1 MSFVAPVAE
10 ERMACAATLVIFG
23 GTGDLAR
30 RKLLPALAHLKAA
43 NALPAGLRLVITGRS
58 EIGVSDYISSVIN
71 IRADRFATSE
81 QTLRGLEELRPQI
94 RTVRLDPSVP
104 GAAESFAT
112 SLAGIEEPAGNRVRL
127 FYLAV
132 PPEHVEPF
140 LPVLA
145 PLMSQK
151 TPCGSRSRII
161 VEKPFGHDLASAN
174 LLQERLASVAAE
186 EQILRIDHYLGKEA
200 VQNILVMRFANAFF
214 EPVWNRHYIDHV
226 QISFAEELG
235 VGHRAAFFESTGILR
250 DVVQNHLMQVL
261 CLTAMEPP
269 ISNRPESIRLEK
281 HKVMAALRPITPS
294 EVAASTVR
302 GQYAAGRS
310 GRAAVPGYLEETGV
324 RPGSRTETF
333 AALRLFIDTWR
344 WSDVPFYLRAG
355 KRLSASQTEISVHF
369 RPVPGHLF
377 PSSAG
382 TPQPNVLVMRVQ
394 PNEGSHL
401 RVNVKVPG
409 RQLELGTAGMD
420 FSYRTTFGP
429 DRPDAYERLLLDAI
443 QGDPSLFIGQDEIEA
458 SWRFIDPILQAWR
471 ENDGAPLPAYAAG
484 SDGPAEADAFIRA
497 DGRSWRPLCVGACPW

>member
-1 MSFVAPVAE
+1 MSAGKSAAE
-10 ERMACAATLVIFG
+10 ERTSCAATLVIFG

-30 RKLLPALAHLKAA
+30 RKLIPALAHLKAA
-43 NALPAGLRLVITGRS
+43 NALPSDLKLIITGRT
-58 EIGVSDYISSVIN
+58 EISVSDYISGVID
-71 IRADRFATSE
+71 IHATSSASSR
-81 QTLRGLEELRPQI
+81 QVLRGIEELRPLI
-94 RTVRLDPSVP
+94 RTVRLDPSAP
-104 GAAESFAT
+104 GAAELFAS

-132 PPEHVEPF
+132 PSEHMEPF

-145 PLMSQK
+145 PLLSK
-151 TPCGSRSRII
+151 RTPCGCRSRII

-174 LLQERLASVAAE
+174 FLQEKLASVADE
-186 EQILRIDHYLGKEA
+186 DQILRIDHYLGKEA

-269 ISNRPESIRLEK
+269 ISHRPESIRLEK
-281 HKVMAALRPITPS
+281 RKVMAALRPINPA
-294 EVAASTVR
+294 EVASSTIR
-302 GQYAAGRS
+302 GQYSAGRS
-310 GRAAVPGYLEETGV
+310 GRVAVPGYLEESGV

-344 WSDVPFYLRAG
+344 WSGVPFYLRAG
-355 KRLSASQTEISVHF
+355 KRLSASQTEISIHF

-377 PSSAG
+377 PASAG
-382 TPQPNVLVMRVQ
+382 IPQPNVLVMRVQ

-401 RVNVKVPG
+401 RVNVKIPG
-409 RQLELGTAGMD
+409 KQLELGTAGMD
-420 FSYRTTFGP
+420 FSYQTTFGP

-443 QGDPSLFIGQDEIEA
+443 QGDPSLFIGQDEVEA
-458 SWRFIDPILQAWR
+458 AWRFIDPILQAWR
-471 ENDGAPLPAYAAG
+471 ENDASPLPAYSAG
-484 SDGPAEADAFIRA
+484 SDGPDEADAFIRA
-497 DGRSWRPLCVGACPW
+497 DGRTWRPLCVGACPW

>member
-1 MSFVAPVAE
+1 VSVVTPVTE
-10 ERMACAATLVIFG
+10 ERRACAATLVIFG

-30 RKLLPALAHLKAA
+30 RKLLPALADLKSA
-43 NALPAGLRLVITGRS
+43 NALPPDLKLVVTGRNV
-58 EIGVSDYISSVIN
+58 IGVSDYISSVID
-71 IRADRFATSE
+71 IRLDRFVSSE
-81 QTLRGLEELRPQI
+81 QTLRGLEQLRPLI
-94 RTVRLDPSVP
+94 HTVRLDPSAP
-104 GAAESFAT
+104 GAAESFAS
-112 SLAGIEEPAGNRVRL
+112 SLADIEAPAGNRARL

-145 PLMSQK
+145 PLLSRR
-151 TPCGSRSRII
+151 TPCGCRSRII

-174 LLQERLASVAAE
+174 LLQERLSSVATE
-186 EQILRIDHYLGKEA
+186 DQILRIDHYLGKEA

-269 ISNRPESIRLEK
+269 ISHRPESIRLEK
-281 HKVMAALRPITPS
+281 RKVMAALRPITPS
-294 EVAASTVR
+294 EVSTSTVR
-302 GQYAAGRS
+302 GQYSAGRS

-344 WSDVPFYLRAG
+344 WAGVPFYLRAG
-355 KRLSASQTEISVHF
+355 KRLSASQTEISIHF

-377 PSSAG
+377 PASAG
-382 TPQPNVLVMRVQ
+382 VPQPNVLVMRVQ

-420 FSYRTTFGP
+420 FSYQTAFGP

-458 SWRFIDPILQAWR
+458 AWRFIDPVLQTWR
-471 ENDGAPLPAYAAG
+471 ENDGPPLPAYAAG
-484 SDGPAEADAFIRA
+484 SDGPPEADAFIRE
-497 DGRSWRPLCVGACPW
+497 DGRVWRPLCVGACPW

>member
-1 MSFVAPVAE
+1 MSLVTPGTN
-10 ERMACAATLVIFG
+10 ERTACAATLVIFG

-43 NALPAGLRLVITGRS
+43 NALPSDLKLVVTGRS
-58 EIGVSDYISSVIN
+58 EIGVSDYISSIID
-71 IRADRFATSE
+71 IRADRFASSE
-81 QTLRGLEELRPQI
+81 RILRGLEALRPLI
-94 RTVRLDPSVP
+94 RTVRLDPSAP
-104 GAAESFAT
+104 GAAESFVS
-112 SLAGIEEPAGNRVRL
+112 SLAGIEEPAGNRARL

-145 PLMSQK
+145 PLMSRT
-151 TPCGSRSRII
+151 TPCGCRSRII
-161 VEKPFGHDLASAN
+161 VEKPFGHDLATAN
-174 LLQERLASVAAE
+174 LLQERLSSVADE
-186 EQILRIDHYLGKEA
+186 GQILRIDHYLGKEA

-269 ISNRPESIRLEK
+269 ISHRPESIRLEK
-281 HKVMAALRPITPS
+281 RKVMAALRPIAPS
-294 EVAASTVR
+294 DVATSTVR

-310 GRAAVPGYLEETGV
+310 GRAAVPGYLEEPGV

-344 WSDVPFYLRAG
+344 WSGVPFYLRAG
-355 KRLSASQTEISVHF
+355 KRLSASQTEISIHF

-377 PSSAG
+377 PASAG

-420 FSYRTTFGP
+420 FSYQTTFGP

-458 SWRFIDPILQAWR
+458 SWRFIDPILQVWR
-471 ENDGAPLPAYAAG
+471 EDDGAPLPVYAAG
-484 SDGPAEADAFIRA
+484 SDGPPEADAFIRA
-497 DGRSWRPLCVGACPW
+497 DGRGWRPLCVGACPW

>member
-1 MSFVAPVAE
+1 VSVATPVAE
-10 ERMACAATLVIFG
+10 ERAACAATLVIFG

-30 RKLLPALAHLKAA
+30 RKLLPALAHLKAS
-43 NALPAGLRLVITGRS
+43 NALPQDLELIVTGRND
-58 EIGVSDYISSVIN
+58 VSVAEYISSI
-71 IRADRFATSE
+71 IDLRADRFASSE
-81 QTLRGLEELRPQI
+81 QTRLGLEALRPLI
-94 RTVRLDPSVP
+94 RTIRLDPAAR
-104 GAAESFAT
+104 GAAEAFAS
-112 SLAGIEEPAGNRVRL
+112 SLAGIEASAGNRARL

-132 PPEHVEPF
+132 PPDHVEPF
-140 LPVLA
+140 LPVLE
-145 PLMSQK
+145 PLLDRR
-151 TPCGSRSRII
+151 TPCGCRSRII

-174 LLQERLASVAAE
+174 LLQERLASVATE
-186 EQILRIDHYLGKEA
+186 DQILRIDHYLGKEA

-235 VGHRAAFFESTGILR
+235 VGHRASFFESAGILR

-269 ISNRPESIRLEK
+269 ISHRPESIRLEK
-281 HKVMAALRPITPS
+281 RKVMAALRPIAPS
-294 EVAASTVR
+294 DVASATVR

-310 GRAAVPGYLEETGV
+310 GGARVPGYLEEAGV

-344 WSDVPFYLRAG
+344 WSGVPFYLRAG

-377 PSSAG
+377 PASAG
-382 TPQPNVLVMRVQ
+382 QPKPNVLVMRVQ

-420 FSYRTTFGP
+420 FSYRTTFGS

-458 SWRFIDPILQAWR
+458 AWRFIDPILQTWR
-471 ENDGAPLPAYAAG
+471 ENDDAPLPAYAAG